1 MGYQSFRELRVRQEE
16 KKLAVETYNLTVS
29 GGLSKDSILLR
40 QVDRDSNPDTSC
52 IKVPGMET
60 RSTEL

>member
-16 KKLAVETYNLTVS
+16 KLAVERYNLTVS

-52 IKVPGMET
+52 IKVPDMET